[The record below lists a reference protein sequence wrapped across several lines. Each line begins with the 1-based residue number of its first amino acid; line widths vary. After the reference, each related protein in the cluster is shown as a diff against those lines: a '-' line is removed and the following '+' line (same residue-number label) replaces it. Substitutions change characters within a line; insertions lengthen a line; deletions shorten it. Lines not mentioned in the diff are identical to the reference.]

1 MMIFEAAKQGKKICR
16 SDGDNPTIIITPT
29 NTLECCLIQIKGR
42 NRIGAH
48 WNPQLEDLLATN
60 WEVYTDEK
68 A

>member
-1 MMIFEAAKQGKKICR
+1 MTIFEAAKQGEKICR

-29 NTLECCLIQIKGR
+29 NTHECCLTQTKGR
-42 NRIGAH
+42 DRTGIR
-48 WNPQLEDLLATN
+48 WNPMPKDLIATN

>member
-1 MMIFEAAKQGKKICR
+1 MTIFEAAKQGEKICR
-16 SDGDNPTIIITPT
+16 SDGDNPMVIITPT
-29 NTLECCLIQIKGR
+29 NTPECCLMQVKGC
-42 NRIGAH
+42 NRIGVR